1 MGYLNYTK
9 DEVEGLFGRVAIET
23 LNNIEH
29 IRQVVAF
36 VTGLGPDPIAV
47 LTGLGFTTNQATMI
61 VNAYGNNGL
70 LKMADLFEGKTTL
83 TVATNLSANVKA
95 VIGPALY

>member
-1 MGYLNYTK
+1 MGYLNYTQA
-9 DEVEGLFGRVAIET
+9 EVEGLFGRVAIET

-36 VTGLGPDPIAV
+36 VTGLGPDPNAV
-47 LTGLGFTTNQATMI
+47 LIGLGFTSSQATLI
-61 VNAYGNNGL
+61 VNAYGNSGL
-70 LKMADLFEGKTTL
+70 LKLADLFEGKATL
-83 TVATNLSANVKA
+83 ATATNLSANVKA